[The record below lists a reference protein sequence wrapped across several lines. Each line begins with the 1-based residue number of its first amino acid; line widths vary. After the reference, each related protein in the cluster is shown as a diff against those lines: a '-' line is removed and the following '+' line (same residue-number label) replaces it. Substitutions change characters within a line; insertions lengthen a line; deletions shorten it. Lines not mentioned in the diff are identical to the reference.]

1 MTNTSLPKFN
11 IQETIENLLRAT
23 GREHV
28 DQLLTI
34 MRDYGYYSVGCHG
47 HHRWRGG
54 LAQHSLEVLLRMQR
68 LNESSKV
75 ELPISSVVIVALL
88 HDLCDIRAF
97 KQYHRHGSRSVLIAT
112 REAEFKLY
120 PMEYQAILWHMHG
133 AKEKGKLGA
142 QFDEVL
148 DNPLWKLLRQAD
160 HYSASNPLTMNEL
173 QHAMSGKPRQR
184 KSSDVVVRS
193 SGHSLMSPKQCAEKV
208 PAPKREL
215 TDEEKRTQRI
225 RRNNSSYQDLMNALE
240 ELNMDRNE
248 AIELLLQAEVQRTR
262 GPIVNN
268 PHYKGFN
275 KEYLRTASYEEI
287 ENHRT
292 LLMDRCQYEK
302 CAAKFAAS
310 YIYSDTKG
318 VFNRDLETKDMYN
331 WLKEEFNTTASL
343 DMFYKARPMFDTNR
357 R

>member
-184 KSSDVVVRS
+184 KPSDVVVRS
-193 SGHSLMSPKQCAEKV
+193 SGQALNTPKQCAEKV

-268 PHYKGFN
+268 PHYKGFAAN
-275 KEYLRTASYEEI
+275 YLRNATAEEI
-287 ENHRT
+287 DDHRAILT
-292 LLMDRCQYEK
+292 NK
-302 CAAKFAAS
+302 CLYNRGAAKFAAM
-310 YIYSDTKG
+310 YIYSDTQG

-331 WLKEEFNTTASL
+331 WLKEEFNFKASL
-343 DMFYKARPMFDTNR
+343 GNFYKARPMFDTNR